1 MANRFTTVL
10 TYECWS
16 YHATSLILVWVS
28 GCLKNIFLENDNY
41 LTNFLLIKPI
51 VKRIRSRGFW
61 AYKKGQSS
69 RIYRPGFMDKH
80 DHVISWNKDLLSQ
93 VSWLGKKTF
102 HFLISAYIS
111 AEIIP
116 ELWNMYGSNEMTSLN
131 NIFFKKYLWCKFWL
145 HAIHKIK
152 T

>member
-1 MANRFTTVL
+1 MLIISCHEPYSSLSFWL
-10 TYECWS
+10 FGECPSW
-16 YHATSLILVWVS
+16 
-28 GCLKNIFLENDNY
+28 KNDNN
-41 LTNFLLIKPI
+41 LTNFLLVKPI
-51 VKRIRSRGFW
+51 VKRIPLRDFW
-61 AYKKGQSS
+61 AYKKGQSA
-69 RIYRPGFMDKH
+69 RIYRLGFIGKH

-131 NIFFKKYLWCKFWL
+131 NIIFKKYLWCKFRL
-145 HAIHKIK
+145 HAIRKIK
-152 T
+152 I

>member
-51 VKRIRSRGFW
+51 VKRIPSRGFW

-93 VSWLGKKTF
+93 VSWFGKKQVTF
-102 HFLISAYIS
+102 SLFNFCLYIS
-111 AEIIP
+111 RNDPWI
-116 ELWNMYGSNEMTSLN
+116 LQYVW
-131 NIFFKKYLWCKFWL
+131 
-145 HAIHKIK
+145 IK
-152 T
+152 RNDVTK